1 MYLSN
6 AIKQRI
12 INLSSKKH
20 IKLKELCRRSNVSY
34 STLMGFM
41 SKSNKTLNLSTLYDL
56 CLGLEIDLV
65 DFFDD
70 QMFKDVIDEKEES
83 KKVKSKK

>member
-6 AIKQRI
+6 AIRQRI
-12 INLSSKKH
+12 INLSSKKR

-41 SKSNKTLNLSTLYDL
+41 SKSSKTLNLSTLYDL
-56 CLGLEIDLV
+56 CLGMEIDLV

-70 QMFKDVIDEKEES
+70 PMFKDVIDEKEES
-83 KKVKSKK
+83 YN